1 MLSVFYPFTNICKH
15 LQMFVNDNLNDYC
28 SISFKHKIII
38 MSVQS
43 LKELHNQNYP
53 LVIANVWDAIS
64 AKAAEDAGFLAVGT
78 SSHAI
83 ANMLGYEDGQN
94 ISFYEMLYI
103 IERITKSTSLLV
115 SADIESGFT
124 EDLETLNDYI
134 EKLVDVGVVGIN
146 LEDGNTDDEKRKL
159 SNDGI
164 LEKKIK
170 SIKNYLKSKDKDIF
184 INARIDTYT
193 TKVQDALDETIKR
206 GNLYK
211 EAGADGIFVPLIEE
225 KSDIEKVINEVGLPL
240 NIFITPKL
248 NSYKTISELSVHRIS
263 SGNKVHHKVTEFTNE
278 LFKELLETKD
288 FSKIL

>member
-1 MLSVFYPFTNICKH
+1 
-15 LQMFVNDNLNDYC
+15 MFVNDNLNDYC

-64 AKAAEDAGFLAVGT
+64 AKAAENAGFLAVGT

-225 KSDIEKVINEVGLPL
+225 KSDIEKVINQVGLPL

-248 NSYKTISELSVHRIS
+248 SSYKTISELGVHRIS

-278 LFKELLETKD
+278 IFKELLETKD

>member
-1 MLSVFYPFTNICKH
+1 MSLE
-15 LQMFVNDNLNDYC
+15 
-28 SISFKHKIII
+28 SF
-38 MSVQS
+38 
-43 LKELHNQNYP
+43 KELHHQKYP
-53 LVIANVWDAIS
+53 FIIANVWDAIS
-64 AKAAEDAGFLAVGT
+64 AKAAEEAGFLAIGT

-94 ISFYEMLYI
+94 ISFDEMLYL
-103 IERITKSTSLLV
+103 IERITKSTSLFV

-124 EDLETLNDYI
+124 EDLQILNNYI

-146 LEDGNTDDEKRKL
+146 LEDGNTDEEKRKL
-159 SNDGI
+159 SGDGI

-170 SIKNYLKSKDKDIF
+170 SIKAYLKSKNKDIF

-193 TKVQDALDETIKR
+193 TKVNDALDQTIKR
-206 GNLYK
+206 GKVYK

-248 NSYKTISELSVHRIS
+248 SSYKTINELGIHRIS
-263 SGNKVHHKVTEFTNE
+263 SGNKVHHKVTEYTTDF
-278 LFKELLETKD
+278 FKELLDTKD

>member
-1 MLSVFYPFTNICKH
+1 MS
-15 LQMFVNDNLNDYC
+15 LQ
-28 SISFKHKIII
+28 SFR
-38 MSVQS
+38 
-43 LKELHNQNYP
+43 ELHNQNYP

-64 AKAAEDAGFLAVGT
+64 AKSAEEAGFLAIGT

-83 ANMLGYEDGQN
+83 ANMLSYEDGQN

-103 IERITKSTSLLV
+103 IERIIKSTPLLV

-124 EDLETLNDYI
+124 DDLNILNDYV

-159 SNDGI
+159 SDDNI

-170 SIKNYLKSKDKDIF
+170 SIKEYLKSKNKDIF
-184 INARIDTYT
+184 INARINTYT
-193 TKVQDALDETIKR
+193 TKVNAVLNETVKR
-206 GNLYK
+206 GKLYK

-240 NIFITPKL
+240 NIFVTPKL
-248 NSYKTISELSVHRIS
+248 SSYKTISELGVHRIS
-263 SGNKVHHKVTEFTNE
+263 SGNKVHHKVTEFTNNF
-278 LFKELLETKD
+278 FKELLETKD
-288 FSKIL
+288 FTKLL